1 MMGKIIRHVIFC
13 WLFVAVS
20 VSALAAKEDIP
31 VPRIDRLQD
40 EIVHAFRNSLGYIRS
55 EQDDSIAMY
64 GDSLVAVLD
73 KEGDYNTYFE
83 LERIIIRSH
92 VLRQETRIA
101 LAHSDLMY
109 SKAKALNHAY
119 GLALSLNAMGEVYSY
134 TNRWEDSNGVLKE
147 SLGILEDSSENK
159 ALTKII
165 LLKLLDNSL
174 HLKEFKEAKA
184 YLEQLYKY
192 PAVSVA
198 EKGLLLNY
206 NAYYCIQTGAV
217 DEAGEYLEQARKL
230 LPELPQGIVQHLW
243 VTTASYYEAK
253 GEYDKAMDAYSRFFE
268 TKRPERNRGLYID
281 VMRNK
286 AGLLVKMEKKEEA
299 YDEYNKIYAYVN
311 KVFKANYPKEI
322 DQLTARFQADQLAYQ
337 NERSRNLSIR
347 YYATGITVCVLAM
360 CCFIFLSWKKIFR
373 LKESKKKQEEMKRKA
388 ENAIRKKNLFLSN
401 MSHEV
406 RTPLN
411 AIVGFSSV
419 LTSEEDMGMDE
430 ESRKEACEIIRVN
443 SQQLLK
449 LINDILDLSDFEEEN
464 IQFNIKEYDAVKVC
478 KDVIETIK
486 ASYKLDVDLYL
497 ETNLSSLLL
506 DTDDSR
512 LRQVLINLLVNA
524 VKFTKQGAIVLRLET
539 TNEGIALFSVT
550 DTGCGIP
557 LEKQKKIF
565 ERFEKLNEFVQGT
578 GLGLSI
584 CLLIV
589 KYVGG
594 KIWID
599 GNYTRGARFCF
610 THPLKFKS
618 TLLHPV

>member
-20 VSALAAKEDIP
+20 VSVLAAKDDIP
-31 VPRIDRLQD
+31 VPRTDRLQD

-147 SLGILEDSSENK
+147 SLGMLEDSSENK

-206 NAYYCIQTGAV
+206 NAYYCIQTGTV
-217 DEAGEYLEQARKL
+217 DEAGEYLERARKL
-230 LPELPQGIVQHLW
+230 LSGLPQGIVQHLW

-299 YDEYNKIYAYVN
+299 YREYNKIYAYVN

-322 DQLTARFQADQLAYQ
+322 DQLTARFQADQLAYH

-497 ETNLSSLLL
+497 ETKLPSLLL

-539 TNEGIALFSVT
+539 TNEGVALFSVT

-584 CLLIV
+584 CQLIV

-599 GNYTRGARFCF
+599 GSYTRGARFCF

>member
-1 MMGKIIRHVIFC
+1 MGKIARHVVFC
-13 WLFVAVS
+13 WLFVVVS
-20 VSALAAKEDIP
+20 VSTWATNEDMP
-31 VPRIDRLQD
+31 VPQPHKLQD
-40 EIVHAFRNSLGYIRS
+40 EIVYTFRESLGYIHS

-73 KEGDYNTYFE
+73 NEEDYNTYFE
-83 LERIIIRSH
+83 LERILIRSH
-92 VLRQETRIA
+92 VLRRELRVA
-101 LAHSDLMY
+101 LVHSDLMY
-109 SKAKALNHAY
+109 SKAKALDHTY
-119 GLALSLNAMGEVYSY
+119 GLALSLSAVGEVYSY
-134 TNRWEDSNGVLKE
+134 TNRLDDSNDVLRE
-147 SLGILEDSSENK
+147 ALELLKDPSENK

-165 LLKLLDNSL
+165 LLKLVDNSL
-174 HLKEFKEAKA
+174 HLREFEQARK
-184 YLEQLYKY
+184 YLCQLYKY
-192 PAVSVA
+192 PVPTAV
-198 EKGLLLNY
+198 EQGILLNFD
-206 NAYYCIQTGAV
+206 AYYCIQTGDVGKA
-217 DEAGEYLEQARKL
+217 ERCLAQARQL
-230 LPELPQGIVQHLW
+230 FPGLPQGIVQHLW
-243 VTTASYYEAK
+243 VTTASFYEAK
-253 GEYDKAMDAYSRFFE
+253 GEYDKAMDAYGCFFE

-281 VMRNK
+281 VMRNR
-286 AGLLVKMEKKEEA
+286 AALLVKMGRKEEA
-299 YDEYNKIYAYVN
+299 YEEYNKIYSYVN
-311 KVFKANYPKEI
+311 TVFKENYPKEI

-347 YYATGITVCVLAM
+347 YYAVGIAVCVLVM
-360 CCFIFLSWKKIFR
+360 CYFIFLGWKKIFR
-373 LKESKKKQEEMKRKA
+373 LKVSKKKQEEMKRRA

-419 LTSEEDMGMDE
+419 LTSEEDLGMDE
-430 ESRKEACEIIRVN
+430 DSRREACEIIRVN

-464 IQFNIKEYDAVKVC
+464 IHFNIKEYDAVKIC
-478 KDVIETIK
+478 REVIETIK

-497 ETNLSSLLL
+497 ETDLSFLLL

-524 VKFTKQGAIVLRLET
+524 VKFTKQGAIVLRLENIDEET
-539 TNEGIALFSVT
+539 ALFSVT

-584 CLLIV
+584 CQLIV

-594 KIWID
+594 RIWID
-599 GNYTRGARFCF
+599 GNYTQGARFCF

-618 TLLHPV
+618 PLLPFV

>member
-1 MMGKIIRHVIFC
+1 MGNFTRHVVFC

-20 VSALAAKEDIP
+20 VCALATGKDTPASQPHK
-31 VPRIDRLQD
+31 LQD
-40 EIVHAFRNSLGYIRS
+40 EIIHVFRESLGYIHS
-55 EQDDSIAMY
+55 EQEDSIAMY
-64 GDSLVAVLD
+64 GDSLVVALD

-83 LERIIIRSH
+83 LERILIRSH
-92 VLRQETRIA
+92 VLHREVRIA

-109 SKAKALNHAY
+109 SKAKAMNHTY
-119 GLALSLNAMGEVYSY
+119 GLALSLSAIGEVYSY
-134 TNRWEDSNGVLKE
+134 TNRLDDSNSVLRE
-147 SLGILEDSSENK
+147 ALELLKDPSENK
-159 ALTKII
+159 GLTKII
-165 LLKLLDNSL
+165 LLKLVDNSL
-174 HLKEFKEAKA
+174 HLKEFEQAGK
-184 YLEQLYKY
+184 YLQQLHKY
-192 PAVSVA
+192 PLPTLA
-198 EKGLLLNY
+198 EQGILLNY
-206 NAYYCIQTGAV
+206 DAYYCIQTGAV
-217 DEAGEYLEQARKL
+217 DEAGGYLEQAMKL
-230 LPELPQGIVQHLW
+230 LPGLPQGIVQHIW
-243 VTTASYYEAK
+243 VTAASYYEAK
-253 GEYDKAMDAYSRFFE
+253 GEYDKAMNAYTCFFE

-286 AGLLVKMEKKEEA
+286 AGLLVKMGKKEEA
-299 YDEYNKIYAYVN
+299 YAEYNKIYSYVN
-311 KVFKANYPKEI
+311 AVFKENYPKEI

-337 NERSRNLSIR
+337 NERNRNLSIR
-347 YYATGITVCVLAM
+347 YFAVGIAVCVLVM
-360 CCFIFLSWKKIFR
+360 CYFIFLSWKKIFR
-373 LKESKKKQEEMKRKA
+373 LKLSKKKQEEMKRKA

-430 ESRKEACEIIRVN
+430 ESRREACDIIRVN

-464 IQFNIKEYDAVKVC
+464 IHFNIKEYDAVKVC
-478 KDVIETIK
+478 KEVIETIK
-486 ASYKLDVDLYL
+486 ASYKLNVDLYL
-497 ETNLSSLLL
+497 ETDLPVLVL

-524 VKFTKQGAIVLRLET
+524 MKFTKQGSIVLRLET
-539 TNEGIALFSVT
+539 TDEGVALFSVT

-557 LEKQKKIF
+557 PEKQKKIF

-584 CLLIV
+584 CQLIV

-599 GNYTRGARFCF
+599 GNYTQGARFCF

-618 TLLHPV
+618 TLLRPV

>member
-20 VSALAAKEDIP
+20 VSALAAKDDIP

-83 LERIIIRSH
+83 LERIVIRSH

-134 TNRWEDSNGVLKE
+134 TNRWEDSNDVLKE
-147 SLGILEDSSENK
+147 SLGILEDPSENK

-206 NAYYCIQTGAV
+206 NAYYCIQTGTV
-217 DEAGEYLEQARKL
+217 DEAGEYLERARNL
-230 LPELPQGIVQHLW
+230 LSGLPQGIVQHLW

-322 DQLTARFQADQLAYQ
+322 DQLTARFQADQLAYH
-337 NERSRNLSIR
+337 NEHSRNLSIR
-347 YYATGITVCVLAM
+347 YYAVGITVCVLAM

-539 TNEGIALFSVT
+539 TNEGVALFSVT